1 MVYNIY
7 KDFTVLS
14 HTCTKS
20 RAGRECESVTTK
32 GSWSHKLA
40 GQRAVVRGSHDHS
53 DTMESVASCL
63 ESVGQQWSRVNQ
75 HGQGIQIGRPH
86 WANKSIARLSLPR
99 VAKRL

>member
-1 MVYNIY
+1 MVYNVQGCYSIEP
-7 KDFTVLS
+7 

-20 RAGRECESVTTK
+20 TAGRECESVTTK

-40 GQRAVVRGSHDHS
+40 GHRAVVRGSHDHS

-75 HGQGIQIGRPH
+75 HGQGIQIERPH
-86 WANKSIARLSLPR
+86 WANKSTARLSLPR